1 MIQTHNF
8 SSIKDKIIPN
18 QNDCRKDI
26 KDKTTLNQS
35 YIKKAP
41 VEMLLH
47 YFYIVSRLV
56 DILDSNFFNRRL
68 KNWPG

>member
-8 SSIKDKIIPN
+8 SSIKDEIIPN

-35 YIKKAP
+35 FIKKARSCRNVP
-41 VEMLLH
+41 SL
-47 YFYIVSRLV
+47 FYIVSRLV

-68 KNWPG
+68 KN